1 MIRVKLENTV
11 AVSTNLS
18 WNKGMKDSKRK
29 GDYVNM
35 MNHIA
40 VIGGGTMGRG
50 IAYTAALAGFEV
62 TLQDIS
68 SEAIERAKGYIDT
81 LLNKSVEKGYIQ
93 SEQRD
98 LAMKH
103 LSFTTVIEEAV
114 SKTDL
119 VIEAALEV
127 MELKIEIFKQVDELA
142 PPHAILATNTST
154 MSPTE
159 IAASTKRPDQC
170 VAMHF
175 FNPVH
180 RMKLVE
186 VIRGLDTSDETVRK
200 VQQVAEKMGKETV
213 EVNEFPGFVT
223 SRMNCLIG
231 NEAMNML
238 MEGVASAED
247 IDKAIKLG
255 LNHPMGP
262 LELADLVGLDSR
274 LRNME
279 YLYHHLGEKYRP
291 SPVLVKYV
299 KAGRLGKK
307 SGKGFYNYN

>member
-1 MIRVKLENTV
+1 
-11 AVSTNLS
+11 
-18 WNKGMKDSKRK
+18 
-29 GDYVNM
+29 

-40 VIGGGTMGRG
+40 VIGSGTMGRG
-50 IAYTAALAGFEV
+50 IAYTAALAGFQV

-68 SEAIERAKGYIDT
+68 EQALENAREYIENLLNRSAAKGYI
-81 LLNKSVEKGYIQ
+81 Q
-93 SEQRD
+93 AEQE
-98 LAMKH
+98 AEAKKN
-103 LSFTTVIEEAV
+103 LSYTTQLQEAV
-114 SKTDL
+114 SETDL
-119 VIEAALEV
+119 VIEAALEI
-127 MELKIEIFKQVDELA
+127 MELKINIFKQLDELA
-142 PPHAILATNTST
+142 PSHAILATNTST

-159 IAASTKRPDQC
+159 IAAATDRPEQC
-170 VAMHF
+170 IAMHF

-180 RMKLVE
+180 RMKLIE
-186 VIRGLDTSDETVRK
+186 IIRGLDTSDTTVEVVK
-200 VQQVAEKMGKETV
+200 QVAEKLGKVSV

-247 IDKAIKLG
+247 IDKALKYG

-279 YLYHHLGEKYRP
+279 YLYQQLGEKYRP
-291 SPVLVKYV
+291 SPLLVKYV

-307 SGKGFYNYN
+307 SGRGFYQY